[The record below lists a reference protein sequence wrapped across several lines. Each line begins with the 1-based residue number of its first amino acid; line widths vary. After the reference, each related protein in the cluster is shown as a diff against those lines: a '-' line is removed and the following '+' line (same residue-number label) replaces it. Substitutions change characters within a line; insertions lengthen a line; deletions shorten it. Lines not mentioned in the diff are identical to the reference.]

1 LVWKKGY
8 AAIAIAAALLL
19 AACGNGSGEG
29 QSKPS
34 AAAEAAVSQEP
45 VELTFYTSYSGLLSD
60 LSDEGFMKDFGQYMQ
75 KKYPNFTFKTIL
87 GAKTKENLATIVAS
101 KTPIDIVQISP
112 VQSYEFVDLGIA
124 SDISD
129 LIKKN
134 NVDVN
139 AFEPSAI
146 KLMKGAA
153 YNQLVGLPYQ
163 SDSLVLFYNKDIFD
177 KFAVPYPKDDMTW
190 DQMTELVRRV
200 TRSDGGIQYAG
211 FASNQSWANVMRSN
225 QFSLEPLDPKT
236 LQAAF
241 TGDRWK
247 QYLQTFIPIFQIPGN
262 EKTEDTKGDM
272 FVKDKS
278 LAMYLAYPEYY
289 QRFPAELNWDVV
301 SVPKFKD
308 LPGVNSAPVPL
319 VLAPAANSP
328 HRDAAFLAIKEMA
341 SKPVQLERAR
351 KYALPSVL
359 TDPQIRNEF
368 GADVPALKGKNT
380 KVMQPQK
387 MAGPITF
394 MPYTATAVNGLRS
407 AFNTV
412 LSGKADLNTA
422 LRDAAEDVN
431 KKVAEMKVAA
441 GK

>member
-1 LVWKKGY
+1 
-8 AAIAIAAALLL
+8 
-19 AACGNGSGEG
+19 
-29 QSKPS
+29 
-34 AAAEAAVSQEP
+34 
-45 VELTFYTSYSGLLSD
+45 
-60 LSDEGFMKDFGQYMQ
+60 
-75 KKYPNFTFKTIL
+75 
-87 GAKTKENLATIVAS
+87 
-101 KTPIDIVQISP
+101 VQISP

-124 SDISD
+124 SDVSD

-134 NVDVN
+134 NVNIN

-163 SDSLVLFYNKDIFD
+163 SNSLVVFYNKDIFD

-200 TRSDGGIQYAG
+200 SRSDGGVQYSG
-211 FASNQSWANVMRSN
+211 FSSNQGWNNVMRSN
-225 QFSLEPLDPKT
+225 QYSLEPLDPKT

-247 QYLQTFIPIFQIPGN
+247 QYIQTFIPIFQIPGN
-262 EKTEDTKGDM
+262 NKPEDTKGDM
-272 FVKDKS
+272 FVKDKT

-289 QRFPAELNWDVV
+289 QRFPADFNWDVV
-301 SVPKFKD
+301 SIPKFKNM
-308 LPGVNSAPVPL
+308 PGVNSAPVPL
-319 VLAPAANSP
+319 VLAPAAYSP
-328 HRDAAFLAIKEMA
+328 HRDAAFLAIREMTTKA
-341 SKPVQLERAR
+341 VQLERAR

-359 TDPQIRNEF
+359 TDSQIRTEF

-387 MAGPITF
+387 MADPITF
-394 MPYTATAVNGLRS
+394 LPYTATAVNGLNT
-407 AFNTV
+407 AFKET
-412 LSGKADLNTA
+412 LSGKKDLNSA
-422 LRDAAEDVN
+422 LRDGAEAVN
-431 KKVAEMKVAA
+431 KKVAEMKAAA